1 MNVGSASEWDSGFLE
16 GPSVIKE
23 DGQYKMWY
31 CGYDIEV
38 NGQASDGKANIGY
51 ATSTDGINW
60 IKYENNPILVTGNNT
75 WDSIY
80 VQDPHVIKYG
90 DEYQMWYGGG
100 DNDTYYSQQVG
111 YATSTDGIN
120 WNKSPLNPVLTR
132 GNDGDWDKIFS
143 IIPFGNYKGRC
154 ISNVVHRQ
162 KFRPCAGKFLGLLLG
177 IRVSH
182 CAIFSIK

>member
-1 MNVGSASEWDSGFLE
+1 MKALLASSWPRTTPPAAERYKMWYAGQYFNNYRYDIGYAYSSDGINWIKHSVPVMNVGSASEWDSGFLE

-38 NGQASDGKANIGY
+38 NGQPSDGKANIGY

-60 IKYENNPILVTGNNT
+60 TKYENNPILVTGNNT

-90 DEYQMWYGGG
+90 DEYQK
-100 DNDTYYSQQVG
+100 
-111 YATSTDGIN
+111 I
-120 WNKSPLNPVLTR
+120 R
-132 GNDGDWDKIFS
+132 G
-143 IIPFGNYKGRC
+143 
-154 ISNVVHRQ
+154 
-162 KFRPCAGKFLGLLLG
+162 
-177 IRVSH
+177 
-182 CAIFSIK
+182 